1 MATSWQPAG
10 NLRGPRGFTGDAGS
24 PGAKGDTGAPGA
36 NGADGAQGLGVL
48 SGTGAPGSGVG
59 RDGEFYIARDL
70 GRLYGPK
77 TSGSWPAAYVVLNTG
92 PLASE
97 LRAGTVSSSLTSN
110 AADGGNGRPAN
121 IVDLAV
127 TGNATINPPSNPT
140 NGQVMRYRCVAQG
153 AQRTV
158 TLGSGFVAST
168 GLTLGPYTIPQGR
181 VLIFTIEYVNIRT
194 TSAGA
199 AAPAWVLTAATT
211 TG

>member
-1 MATSWQPAG
+1 VATSWAPAG
-10 NLRGPRGFTGDAGS
+10 NLRGPQGN
-24 PGAKGDTGAPGA
+24 PGAKGDTGNTGAPGA
-36 NGADGAQGLGVL
+36 DGAAGAQGLGVL
-48 SGTGAPGSGVG
+48 SGNGAPGNGVG

-77 TSGSWPAAYVVLNTG
+77 TSGAWPAAYVVLNTG

-97 LRAGTVSSSLTSN
+97 LRSGTVAASLTSN

-121 IVDLAV
+121 IVDLTV
-127 TGNATINPPSNPT
+127 TGNITINPPTNPT

-158 TLGSGFVAST
+158 TLASGFVSSS

-181 VLIFTIEYVNIRT
+181 VLIFTIEYVGIRT
-194 TSAGA
+194 TSAGVA
-199 AAPAWVLTAATT
+199 AAAWVLTAATT

>member
-1 MATSWQPAG
+1 VATSWQAAG
-10 NLRGPRGFTGDAGS
+10 NLRGPRGFTGD
-24 PGAKGDTGAPGA
+24 PGPQGDDGPTGE
-36 NGADGAQGLGVL
+36 QGLGVL
-48 SGTGAPGSGVG
+48 SGTGAPGAGVG

-92 PLASE
+92 PLTSE
-97 LRAGTVSSSLTSN
+97 LRAGSVSVSLTSN

-121 IVDLAV
+121 IVDLDV

-158 TLGSGFVAST
+158 TLGLGFVASS

-181 VLIFTIEYVNIRT
+181 VLIFAIEYVGIRT

-199 AAPAWVLTAATT
+199 AAPAWVLTAATISE
-211 TG
+211 

>member
-1 MATSWQPAG
+1 MATSWSLAG
-10 NLRGPRGFTGDAGS
+10 NLKGPQGN
-24 PGAKGDTGAPGA
+24 PGVKGDTGNTGAP
-36 NGADGAQGLGVL
+36 GADGAQGLGIL
-48 SGTGAPGSGVG
+48 SGTGAPGSGIG

-77 TSGSWPAAYVVLNTG
+77 TSGSWPASYVPLNTG
-92 PLASE
+92 ALTSE
-97 LRAGTVSSSLTSN
+97 LRSGTVSASLTSN

-127 TGNATINPPSNPT
+127 TGNATINPPSSPT

-153 AQRTV
+153 AQRTI

-181 VLIFTIEYVNIRT
+181 VLIFAIEYVNIRT

-199 AAPAWVLTAATT
+199 AAPAWVLTAATIS
-211 TG
+211 G